1 LRISYIHLQ
10 IARAMDLP
18 PNTCAG
24 THPPPQSIHILTF
37 DAEYMRALTLAKLP
51 PPPPR
56 PDHLRRQFIAAT
68 TAPATLRF
76 PKPVPAPYNREPLSH
91 GVFEDAAAAQAAA
104 AAAAAAAAD
113 DDAAPTF
120 DNTSHPHTPTPLHP
134 HSHAPAHPASTADL
148 HEAPPT
154 KGRRARAR
162 ARGGGGEWGPTRAR
176 RGKAGAGVERAA
188 GAAAGYVCRICM
200 M

>member
-1 LRISYIHLQ
+1 M
-10 IARAMDLP
+10 RAL
-18 PNTCAG
+18 
-24 THPPPQSIHILTF
+24 
-37 DAEYMRALTLAKLP
+37 RALTLGKLP
-51 PPPPR
+51 PASPR

-76 PKPVPAPYNREPLSH
+76 PKPVPAPYNREPPSQ
-91 GVFEDAAAAQAAA
+91 GGFEDAAAAQ

-120 DNTSHPHTPTPLHP
+120 DNPPHPHTLTLFHP
-134 HSHAPAHPASTADL
+134 HSHAPARPASSADL

-162 ARGGGGEWGPTRAR
+162 ARGVGWEGGPTRAR
-176 RGKAGAGVERAA
+176 RGKAGAGVELAA
-188 GAAAGYVCRICM
+188 GATAGYVCRMCM
-200 M
+200 L